1 MKKTVLV
8 LTIVGLTSVVTFT
21 GCDSPAQKVENAQN
35 NVTEANKSL
44 DKANADYQTDID
56 NYRKQTADKIAAN
69 NKSYADFKER
79 MEKEKKNI
87 KADNQK
93 KLDAIEQKNSD
104 LQKKMDD
111 FKASTKENWE
121 AFQSDFNRQMDGL
134 AQDFKDLQSK

>member
-1 MKKTVLV
+1 MKKTVLI
-8 LTIVGLTSVVTFT
+8 LTIGGLISGVMLT

-35 NVTEANKSL
+35 TVTEANKSL

-134 AQDFKDLQSK
+134 AQDFKDLENK